1 MLISPRLSVR
11 QNPSKLSAS
20 MITKNN
26 LSEVFLSIQNGRPA
40 PPSDYRYADVL
51 AALREAGVE
60 GVDTLSPNVRDEVEP
75 GSLLHRWIAL
85 LAIEE
90 AEGYTQGPKGAAAI
104 AAARAW
110 VAEPNDKRQIAA
122 GRAGDD
128 TFTQRGATWICVDG
142 PAHADASMVAMNAAH
157 AAAYPTDAATY
168 SAAAYAHSSLGAEG
182 GVDPLGRPAYGRAAA
197 NAEYSA
203 RNRFRVLAT
212 LAEEGLLPAPRTSM
226 LPNPRR

>member
-26 LSEVFLSIQNGRPA
+26 LSEVFQSIQNGRPA

-90 AEGYTQGPKGAAAI
+90 AEGYTQGPKGYLDLRRRPCACRRLNGRHECR
-104 AAARAW
+104 ARGGLPHRRCN
-110 VAEPNDKRQIAA
+110 V
-122 GRAGDD
+122 
-128 TFTQRGATWICVDG
+128 
-142 PAHADASMVAMNAAH
+142 
-157 AAAYPTDAATY
+157 
-168 SAAAYAHSSLGAEG
+168 LGSR
-182 GVDPLGRPAYGRAAA
+182 LRPQL
-197 NAEYSA
+197 A
-203 RNRFRVLAT
+203 R
-212 LAEEGLLPAPRTSM
+212 S
-226 LPNPRR
+226 RRWC